1 MLLFAAL
8 FLLSGPMFICLVSP
22 LHREVLFRTS
32 MYFFVRFLLFIKK
45 VKDIKKKKKKTTVW
59 CLRFEWGDGERS
71 QVAREENGTF

>member
-1 MLLFAAL
+1 
-8 FLLSGPMFICLVSP
+8 
-22 LHREVLFRTS
+22 

-45 VKDIKKKKKKTTVW
+45 VKDIKKKKKTTTIQ